1 MIRDLIESLRQACD
15 EALEY
20 EIYGT
25 SQNHFES
32 VERLPDEES
41 GAFRF
46 RVTTWNDVSEDPREA
61 REMSLIEMMDRLAS
75 YIAERATMIAVER
88 IRLPSEKPGPPGLT
102 S

>member
-1 MIRDLIESLRQACD
+1 MIRELTESLLKACE

-25 SQNHFES
+25 SQDHFES

-46 RVTTWNDVSEDPREA
+46 RITTWNNISDESRKV
-61 REMSLIEMMDRLAS
+61 REMSLIETMDKLAS
-75 YIAERATMIAVER
+75 YIAERATRIAAER
-88 IRLPSEKPGPPGLT
+88 IRK
-102 S
+102 